1 MQRSRHA
8 AAPHPSPCMSDT
20 ALVVVAS
27 ARSAQ
32 ELREQARGRA
42 RSGAAVVWSSLSKP
56 ERLAGSESRIERK
69 EGSNNMEGLF
79 VGVDVSKAWLDCA
92 AEPPAGAFR
101 FANDAGGIAAL
112 VTWLR
117 ERSPTLVVLEASGG
131 WETEAASALVAA
143 GMATV
148 VVNPKQVRAFAKGM
162 GLLAKTDRLDARV
175 LALFGQ
181 RIRPEV
187 RPLPSAEQ
195 RDLAELLDRRAQLVT
210 IRAQERA
217 RLVTALAIAKPSLQ
231 EHIRWLDGRIRQLEV
246 DLTAQLRTSTA
257 WQVKANLL
265 QGVPGIGKIT
275 IFTLL
280 ARLPELGHLNRAR
293 IAALAGLAPFAHDS
307 GNRHGARFIQGGR
320 AEVRS
325 VVYMSTLTATKHNPV
340 IKAYFERL
348 IAAGKPFK
356 VAMTACMRKL
366 LTILNAMLKTN
377 QPWRAPT
384 PT

>member
-1 MQRSRHA
+1 
-8 AAPHPSPCMSDT
+8 
-20 ALVVVAS
+20 
-27 ARSAQ
+27 
-32 ELREQARGRA
+32 
-42 RSGAAVVWSSLSKP
+42 
-56 ERLAGSESRIERK
+56 
-69 EGSNNMEGLF
+69 MEGLF
-79 VGVDVSKAWLDCA
+79 VGVDVSKAWLDCGT
-92 AEPPAGAFR
+92 EPPAGVSR
-101 FANDAGGIAAL
+101 FGNDVAGIQAL

-143 GMATV
+143 DVATV

-181 RIRPEV
+181 RIRPAV

-195 RDLAELLDRRAQLVT
+195 RDLAELLDRRAQLVA

-217 RLVTALAIAKPSLQ
+217 RLATALAIAKPSLQ
-231 EHIRWLDGRIRQLEV
+231 EHIRWLDERIRQLEV
-246 DLTAQLRTSTA
+246 DLTAQLRTSAA

-293 IAALAGLAPFAHDS
+293 IAALAGLAPFADDS
-307 GNRHGARFIQGGR
+307 GNRRGARFIQGGR

-348 IAAGKPFK
+348 ITAGKPFK

-384 PT
+384 TA